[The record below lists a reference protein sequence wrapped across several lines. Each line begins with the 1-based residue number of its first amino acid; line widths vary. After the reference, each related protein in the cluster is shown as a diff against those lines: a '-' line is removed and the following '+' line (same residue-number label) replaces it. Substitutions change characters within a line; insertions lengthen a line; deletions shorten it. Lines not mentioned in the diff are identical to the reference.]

1 MALICSIPLAV
12 WAACPWHNACA
23 RRSYAARTAD
33 SNPDRHVPL
42 RPDAVGVHAALAGR
56 HRADDGAD
64 LPRLARMAADRA
76 RGGGRGRV
84 AAAARAPDA
93 HEGRAP
99 VVGRA
104 RLLVLAAGARLIRAD
119 HEPRPAAAHVD
130 GAGVLLGSAGRGRRL
145 RAGGAETLSG
155 AATGRRGGAPLSRRA
170 ALSDAGRLAAV
181 RVHARRLHD

>member
-42 RPDAVGVHAALAGR
+42 RPDPVGVHAALAGR
-56 HRADDGAD
+56 RRADDGAD
-64 LPRLARMAADRA
+64 LPRLARMAPARA
-76 RGGGRGRV
+76 RDGGRRRM

-104 RLLVLAAGARLIRAD
+104 RLLVLAAGARLLRAD
-119 HEPRPAAAHVD
+119 HEPRSAAAHV
-130 GAGVLLGSAGRGRRL
+130 
-145 RAGGAETLSG
+145 
-155 AATGRRGGAPLSRRA
+155 
-170 ALSDAGRLAAV
+170 
-181 RVHARRLHD
+181 ARPGHFLV